1 MAESIIF
8 HCDMCG
14 QKSEEEPA
22 SLPRRERCRV
32 ELVFRG
38 QRFVLAPPAAPEVP
52 PVPWGA
58 LPFPPGAA
66 ISPAPW
72 PSLWPAGAP
81 GVPAVGVAAES
92 FPPADA
98 LAPQPLPEED
108 DRAAYTICDACMKRV
123 CAFFDLKA
131 ETFEEYSVRVAREA
145 DLARRASTP
154 LPTGGAMKGEMVSQY
169 PTRTREPGHGP
180 GPGGLVDQFPT
191 PGAGSNGAEAKAED
205 KDKPA
210 EPSPPPAEA

>member
-22 SLPRRERCRV
+22 ALPRRERCRV

-38 QRFVLAPPAAPEVP
+38 QRFVLAPPQALEAPAI
-52 PVPWGA
+52 PWGA
-58 LPFPPGAA
+58 LPLPADTVVP
-66 ISPAPW
+66 PAPW
-72 PSLWPAGAP
+72 PPLWPAGIP
-81 GVPAVGVAAES
+81 GAPAVGLPPEGFAQPAEAAAS
-92 FPPADA
+92 
-98 LAPQPLPEED
+98 PEED
-108 DRAAYTICDACMKRV
+108 DRAVYTICDACMKRA

-131 ETFEEYSVRVAREA
+131 EAFEEYSARVAREA
-145 DLARRASTP
+145 ELARRASAP
-154 LPTGGAMKGEMVSQY
+154 LPTGGGMKGEMVSQY

-191 PGAGSNGAEAKAED
+191 PGPNGAKSED

-210 EPSPPPAEA
+210 DPPPPPPAEA

>member
-8 HCDMCG
+8 QCDMCG
-14 QKSEEEPA
+14 QKSEEEPTA
-22 SLPRRERCRV
+22 LPRRERCRV

-38 QRFVLAPPAAPEVP
+38 QRFVLAPAVAPEASI
-52 PVPWGA
+52 PWGA
-58 LPFPPGAA
+58 FSLPPGAA
-66 ISPAPW
+66 VPPGIAPPPAPW
-72 PSLWPAGAP
+72 PPSWPTAP
-81 GVPAVGVAAES
+81 VTAEG
-92 FPPADA
+92 FPPVEA

-131 ETFEEYSVRVAREA
+131 ETFEEYSARVAREA
-145 DLARRASTP
+145 DLARRASAP
-154 LPTGGAMKGEMVSQY
+154 VPAGGVMKGELVSQY

-191 PGAGSNGAEAKAED
+191 PGARSNGAEAKDED

-210 EPSPPPAEA
+210 EPAPPPAEA